1 MLKKTV
7 SCSIWRHPIVKNLNE
22 NPIKKICQIPENPRK
37 SRTTLKKKYSFLKNK
52 PTNSDKISD
61 KMAADELASWLSD
74 GRDGNKGE
82 KQITCIHI
90 RCCRRIRP
98 RSIPCSGFWVG
109 APGSIRTTTAD
120 PRDTPARWSERRRP
134 LQSNGRTPLHDCL
147 RLSTSI
153 SINKISLSFHSN

>member
-22 NPIKKICQIPENPRK
+22 NPIKKSFRSRKIPANPGQPSK
-37 SRTTLKKKYSFLKNK
+37 KKILLKKN

-153 SINKISLSFHSN
+153 SINNISHSFHSN